1 MGTSQSKP
9 SAKGGSPLVPS
20 WANQDPPPGGAGPQ
34 VPPADGEDQAPADGQ
49 AAPEV
54 FEPRR
59 LAGMR
64 RALKRYMTSGDRAD
78 ARRALGHFS
87 RGSAGGGA
95 PGAQRLSRAAR
106 VGGGAISALSQAASG
121 QNTAPNGFDL
131 GTLSGLPVAQ
141 AVDAIVD
148 SFCPPGIVDEDNIR
162 AAIGEALTEALEG
175 LDEFDPASISDHTV
189 VVATRAFVAELVFGA
204 VVAEQGQSAENV
216 TPQQAIARENDLRAM
231 VKEVTDVIATPIIQ
245 AAGAALTQERVAGLV
260 TQIATVVYEEMSGW
274 E

>member
-20 WANQDPPPGGAGPQ
+20 WANQDPPPAGAGPLDA
-34 VPPADGEDQAPADGQ
+34 PANGADEAPADGD
-49 AAPEV
+49 AVPDV

-64 RALKRYMTSGDRAD
+64 RALKRYMSSGDSAD

-106 VGGGAISALSQAASG
+106 VGGSAISALSQAASG
-121 QNTAPNGFDL
+121 QPTAPNGFDL
-131 GTLSGLPVAQ
+131 GTLTGLPVAQ

-148 SFCPPGIVDEDNIR
+148 AFCPPGIVDEDNIR
-162 AAIGEALTEALEG
+162 AAVGEALTEALQG
-175 LDEFDPASISDHTV
+175 LDEFDPAAINDHTV

-204 VVAEQGQSAENV
+204 VVSEQGQSAENV
-216 TPQQAIARENDLRAM
+216 TPQQAIARENDLRSM

-245 AAGAALTQERVAGLV
+245 AAGAALTQDRVAQLV
-260 TQIATVVYEEMSGW
+260 TQIATIVYEEMSGW